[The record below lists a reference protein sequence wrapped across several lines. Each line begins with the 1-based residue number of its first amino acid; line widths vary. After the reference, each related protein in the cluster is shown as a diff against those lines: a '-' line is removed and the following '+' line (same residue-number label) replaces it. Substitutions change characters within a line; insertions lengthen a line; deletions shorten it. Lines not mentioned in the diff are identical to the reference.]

1 MQCFILVDVSM
12 IDLSI
17 NKRRGMLLSNSTIE
31 DEKIITRLYEIHRRT
46 APKFE
51 SCTGIS
57 QTRLELLHEL
67 YEVEEIS
74 QRALQKKV
82 NIDHAAVTR
91 HLKQLEEKG
100 MIIRRKDPKDQ
111 RFTYVSLS
119 EDGRTRI
126 VHYREEKER
135 FISGVLHDFSAE
147 ERNVLLDMLT
157 RIQHNIE
164 KFE

>member
-1 MQCFILVDVSM
+1 M
-12 IDLSI
+12 
-17 NKRRGMLLSNSTIE
+17 SNSTIE

>member
-1 MQCFILVDVSM
+1 MQ
-12 IDLSI
+12 
-17 NKRRGMLLSNSTIE
+17 LSNLFE
-31 DEKIITRLYEIHRRT
+31 ADEKIIQRLYEIHRRT

-57 QTRLELLHEL
+57 QTRLDLLHEL

-100 MIIRRKDPKDQ
+100 MVVRRKNPDDQ

-119 EDGRTRI
+119 EQGRTRI
-126 VHYREEKER
+126 IQYREEKEK
-135 FISGVLHDFSAE
+135 FISGILHDFSRE
-147 ERNVLLDMLT
+147 ERVLLLDMLT

-164 KFE
+164 TY

>member
-1 MQCFILVDVSM
+1 
-12 IDLSI
+12 
-17 NKRRGMLLSNSTIE
+17 MLLSNSTIE

>member
-1 MQCFILVDVSM
+1 
-12 IDLSI
+12 
-17 NKRRGMLLSNSTIE
+17 MLMSNSNIE
-31 DEKIITRLYEIHRRT
+31 DEKIINRLYEIHRRT

-119 EDGRTRI
+119 EDGRTKI
-126 VHYREEKER
+126 IHYREEKER
-135 FISGVLHDFSAE
+135 FISGVLHDFTAQ
-147 ERNVLLDMLT
+147 ERKVLLDMLT

>member
-1 MQCFILVDVSM
+1 
-12 IDLSI
+12 
-17 NKRRGMLLSNSTIE
+17 MLLSSLNIE
-31 DEKIITRLYEIHRRT
+31 DEKIINRLYEIHRRT

-57 QTRLELLHEL
+57 QSRLVLLHEL

-74 QRALQKKV
+74 QRELQKKV

-100 MIIRRKDPKDQ
+100 MVIRRKDPKDQ

-119 EDGRTRI
+119 KEGRAKI
-126 VHYREEKER
+126 IQYREEKER
-135 FISGVLHDFSAE
+135 FISGVLHDFSKE
-147 ERNVLLDMLT
+147 ERKLLLEMLT

-164 KFE
+164 TYK

>member
-1 MQCFILVDVSM
+1 
-12 IDLSI
+12 
-17 NKRRGMLLSNSTIE
+17 LSNSFIE
-31 DEKIITRLYEIHRRT
+31 DDKIIQRLYEIHRRT

-57 QTRLELLHEL
+57 QSRLELLHEL

-74 QRALQKKV
+74 QRELQKKV

-100 MIIRRKDPKDQ
+100 TVIRRKDPKDQ

-119 EDGRTRI
+119 EEGRTKI
-126 VHYREEKER
+126 IQYREEKER
-135 FISGVLHDFSAE
+135 FISGVLHDFSKE
-147 ERNVLLDMLT
+147 ERQLLLEMLT

-164 KFE
+164 IYK

>member
-1 MQCFILVDVSM
+1 M
-12 IDLSI
+12 
-17 NKRRGMLLSNSTIE
+17 SNSNIE
-31 DEKIITRLYEIHRRT
+31 DEKIINRLYEIHRRT

-51 SCTGIS
+51 NCTGIS

-91 HLKQLEEKG
+91 HLKQLEEKE

-119 EDGRTRI
+119 EDGRTKI
-126 VHYREEKER
+126 IHYREEKER
-135 FISGVLHDFSAE
+135 FISGVLHDFSAQ
-147 ERNVLLDMLT
+147 ERKVLLDMLT